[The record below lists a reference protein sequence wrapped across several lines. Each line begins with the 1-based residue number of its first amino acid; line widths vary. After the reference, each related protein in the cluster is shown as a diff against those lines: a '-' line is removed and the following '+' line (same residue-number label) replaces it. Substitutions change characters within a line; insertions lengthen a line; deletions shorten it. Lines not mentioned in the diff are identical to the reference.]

1 MKKTFTFVAAFGIL
15 ASLFSSCE
23 KENTLSKNDS
33 LASVKTITVSS
44 EQAKTILNGGLT
56 PLFTADDR
64 IIVGGKDAV
73 GEFKK
78 FTFAPV
84 STEYA
89 DPDAQTAWPSAT
101 AKFACADW
109 DAACEPVYATDTYG
123 STSVSFT
130 ATTVTTLVGFGAN
143 GSKQNI
149 KAAGSYCGRSACH
162 VGKFDEGGSLLKM
175 KNVNALLGFKLSSS
189 DIKTVRF
196 EAVGGEKLSG
206 WVTIDI
212 EKFYAGD
219 ADFYTLF
226 GSNNSSV
233 IILGSGFTDNEEQ
246 ALPFPANEMLYA
258 SLIPGTLA
266 QGLKITFTKTD
277 LSHAE
282 RTISSSLTF
291 KAGEVR
297 NISSAIDE
305 GLTWT
310 TEVEGTLPDEFTMD
324 MNFSNNPFLE
334 DIKGKTDQ
342 VETGEDYTFRMDL
355 GTEGSTHYY
364 KDFTFG
370 IFKGP
375 NGNTYSVTSGFL
387 GFERVSGV
395 VSLGGIKL
403 PAPEGYYLKAVSI
416 LNPMSEYPAV
426 LTDAYIST
434 YDDLASHKVAVTE
447 ANVPQNEE
455 KKVFE
460 FDSTSGIQAG
470 KQYFLYRFPPSAS
483 TVRQYFRIS
492 TLKITYAKSLPAPV
506 LKPIVMTM
514 ADANYYTE
522 PNVAI
527 PTRSTFTDGVFYHN
541 SYPDYKFEGKGAKW
555 SAHLTVKSGSCLKL
569 PAISGYKLTQIV
581 ITNFKP
587 TTDRKAKIT
596 NASGTYDDLTAV
608 SGGEELVLNN
618 SKTAAEMTWNLT
630 DTYKEGTDY
639 YLACGSEL
647 ALQWTLTYTPVS
659 DLK

>member
-1 MKKTFTFVAAFGIL
+1 MKKTFTLVAALGII

-33 LASVKTITVSS
+33 LASVKTITVSA
-44 EQAKTILNGGLT
+44 EQVKTILNGGLT
-56 PLFTADDR
+56 PCFTADDR
-64 IIVGGKDAV
+64 IIVGGKDAG

-84 STEYA
+84 SEEYA
-89 DPDAQTAWPSAT
+89 DPVAETSWPSAT
-101 AKFACADW
+101 AKFSCAEW
-109 DAACEPVYATDTYG
+109 DAAYEPVYATDTYG

-130 ATTVTTLVGFGAN
+130 ASTVTTLVGLGAN

-149 KAAGSYCGRSACH
+149 KASGSYCGRSACH
-162 VGKFDEGGSLLKM
+162 VGKFDESTSLLKM

-196 EAVGGEKLSG
+196 EAVGGEKLTG
-206 WVTIDI
+206 WITIDI

-219 ADFYTLF
+219 ADFYTFF
-226 GSNNSSV
+226 GTNNSSA
-233 IILGSGFTDNEEQ
+233 INLGSGFTDSEEQ
-246 ALPFPANEMLYA
+246 ALPFPANEMFYV
-258 SLIPGTLA
+258 SLLPGTYA
-266 QGLKITFTKTD
+266 QGLKITFTKSD

-305 GLTWT
+305 GLIWT
-310 TEVEGTLPDEFTMD
+310 SEIEGTLPDEFTMD
-324 MNFSNNPFLE
+324 LNFSENPFLE
-334 DIKGKTDQ
+334 DIKGKSDQ
-342 VETGEDYTFRMDL
+342 VETGEEYTFRMDL
-355 GTEGSTHYY
+355 GSEGTNHYY

-370 IFKGP
+370 LFKGP
-375 NGNTYSVTSGFL
+375 NENKYAVTSGYL
-387 GFERVSGV
+387 GFDRVSGV
-395 VSLGGIKL
+395 TSLGGIKL

-416 LNPMSEYPAV
+416 LNPMSAYPVV
-426 LTDAYIST
+426 LTDALLEGF
-434 YDDLASHKVAVTE
+434 DDLASHKVAFTDV
-447 ANVPQNEE
+447 NIPQNEE
-455 KKVFE
+455 TKAFD
-460 FDSTSGIQAG
+460 FDSTIGIQAG
-470 KQYFLYRFPPSAS
+470 KQYFLYRYPASAS
-483 TVRQYFRIS
+483 IVYQYFRIS
-492 TLKITYAKSLPAPV
+492 RLKITYAKSLPSPS

-514 ADANYYTE
+514 ANSNYSNSE
-522 PNVAI
+522 GSI
-527 PTRSTFTDGVFYHN
+527 PVRSTFTDGVFWHN
-541 SYPDYKFEGKGAKW
+541 SYPDYKFEGQGAKW
-555 SAHLTVKSGSCLKL
+555 SSHLAVKSGSCLKL

-596 NASGTYDDLTAV
+596 NASGTYADLEAV
-608 SGGEELVLNN
+608 SGGEELALNN

-630 DTYKEGTDY
+630 DTYEVGKDY
-639 YLACGSEL
+639 FLACGSEL
-647 ALQWTLTYTPVS
+647 GLQWTLTYTPVS